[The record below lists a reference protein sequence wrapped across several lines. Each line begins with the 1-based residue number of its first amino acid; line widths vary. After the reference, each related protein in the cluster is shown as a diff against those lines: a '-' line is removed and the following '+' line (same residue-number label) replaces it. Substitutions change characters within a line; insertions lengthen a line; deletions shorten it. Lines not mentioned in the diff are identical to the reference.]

1 MYIAERE
8 GFEPPEACTS
18 TVFKT
23 AAIDHSAISP
33 GILLKCECK
42 GIIIFEKKKYS
53 VDFIFVLFTKPI
65 IRRIFVKK
73 KKILMLFTDLPLCD
87 SLLDGLQSM
96 NFKDMT
102 PVQELSIP
110 VILNKKDV
118 IACAQT
124 GTGKTAA
131 FLLPLLNNLQTEPH
145 EEHKVNAIIMAP
157 TRELAQQID
166 QQMEGFSYF
175 TPFSSVAVYGGND
188 GEAWSVQKRGLLSGA
203 DVVIATPGRLLS
215 HINLYNIDFSG
226 VKYFILDEADRMLDM
241 GFFDDIM
248 KIEKQL
254 PKERQT
260 IMFSATM
267 PPKIQ
272 QLAKTILH
280 KPEEISI
287 SITRPPDTIMQS
299 AFICYEPQKMGIV
312 KSLFKEKKPK
322 KVILFSGSKQR
333 VKELAK
339 TLRSMGLSAGE
350 MHSDLD
356 QAQRDNI
363 MHEFRNERVDIL
375 VATDI
380 VARGIDIDDISMVIN
395 FEVPYDVEDYVHRIG
410 RTARA
415 GDTGMA
421 ITFVAP
427 DEQYRFLQIEN
438 FLERE
443 VYKNPIPS
451 ELGEGPEYNPTKE
464 SGRRGASGRT
474 GKGGK
479 GKGGKSSGRSG
490 KSDRPGK
497 EGDSRRKESSRA
509 AATSPEVDASSEQSG
524 LEEVNAP
531 REEGSTGQERRAR
544 KQRAPRDQ
552 RKPRTEGTEGAE
564 RTAAEDGAAGEE
576 KPARRERAP
585 REEGAPR
592 KQRTPRGDRAPRE
605 DGAAGEE
612 RTARKQRAPR
622 DQGAAD
628 RPRKERAAG
637 EESTPRKKRS
647 SGTPRRQGASAPNDA
662 AAGAGKKR
670 SAAER
675 RSGEKKLVIKKKSDA
690 APSQKRDSDK
700 PKKKW
705 SWWPFGKK

>member
-1 MYIAERE
+1 
-8 GFEPPEACTS
+8 
-18 TVFKT
+18 
-23 AAIDHSAISP
+23 
-33 GILLKCECK
+33 
-42 GIIIFEKKKYS
+42 
-53 VDFIFVLFTKPI
+53 
-65 IRRIFVKK
+65 
-73 KKILMLFTDLPLCD
+73 MLFTDLPLCD
-87 SLLDGLQSM
+87 SLLDGLQAM

-102 PVQELSIP
+102 PVQEQAIP
-110 VILNKKDV
+110 VILNRQDV

-145 EEHKVNAIIMAP
+145 DEHKVNAIIMAP

-166 QQMEGFSYF
+166 QQMEGFSYY

-215 HINLYNIDFSG
+215 HINLYDIDFSG

-248 KIEKQL
+248 KLEKLL

-287 SITRPPDTIMQS
+287 SITRPPDTILQS

-312 KSLFKEKKPK
+312 RNLFKEKKPK

-415 GDTGMA
+415 GDSGMA

-427 DEQYRFLQIEN
+427 DEQYRFLQIEK
-438 FLERE
+438 FLEKE

-464 SGRRGASGRT
+464 SGRRGVFNRSGKGARS
-474 GKGGK
+474 KGGK
-479 GKGGKSSGRSG
+479 PSGRSEKSGRSG
-490 KSDRPGK
+490 RQ
-497 EGDSRRKESSRA
+497 GDSRKNDASPA
-509 AATSPEVDASSEQSG
+509 AGTSPEEGAPNEQSAAG
-524 LEEVNAP
+524 EERAP
-531 REEGSTGQERRAR
+531 REVRTQGEE
-544 KQRAPRDQ
+544 RAPRKKRASREQ
-552 RKPRTEGTEGAE
+552 RKPRTERLQGGERAPAEEGT
-564 RTAAEDGAAGEE
+564 AGEE
-576 KPARRERAP
+576 KATGKQRAP
-585 REEGAPR
+585 REEGTPR
-592 KQRTPRGDRAPRE
+592 KQRSPRDERAPRAE
-605 DGAAGEE
+605 GTTGEE
-612 RTARKQRAPR
+612 RAQRKKKAPREGGTSDRPQKQRAPG
-622 DQGAAD
+622 D
-628 RPRKERAAG
+628 ER
-637 EESTPRKKRS
+637 TPRNQRA
-647 SGTPRRQGASAPNDA
+647 SGTPRRQGASTPNDA
-662 AAGAGKKR
+662 VTGAAKKR
-670 SAAER
+670 SAAES
-675 RSGEKKLVIKKKSDA
+675 RSGEKKLIVRKKTDAAQEKKS
-690 APSQKRDSDK
+690 SSDK
-700 PKKKW
+700 PKKW